1 MFSRLKKSLQGSS
14 DTLQTRETKNRTFHD
29 VRDLLEDFEQKSMIS
44 TCQSEILERGRK
56 RKKERKS
63 RLRSIFRPNEEETS
77 SLVSADPWMNNR
89 SVSLQVLTENNGKM
103 PICYQRGREFN
114 NVEAS
119 MQNIQKS
126 LSISALPQTY
136 LNERSKGLVKPKIG
150 IKKLQ
155 QKENEVLKP
164 PLLTNL
170 DKKNQEWVGC
180 FQKFK

>member
-1 MFSRLKKSLQGSS
+1 
-14 DTLQTRETKNRTFHD
+14 
-29 VRDLLEDFEQKSMIS
+29 
-44 TCQSEILERGRK
+44 
-56 RKKERKS
+56 
-63 RLRSIFRPNEEETS
+63 
-77 SLVSADPWMNNR
+77 
-89 SVSLQVLTENNGKM
+89 M

-155 QKENEVLKP
+155 QKENEVLK
-164 PLLTNL
+164 
-170 DKKNQEWVGC
+170 
-180 FQKFK
+180 